1 MATKTT
7 LNAMLRNEWVN
18 TLVEKISTEEL
29 DVLRT
34 GSNEI
39 SIPVLDSEKNEKWIV
54 ITVKVPTGSRDGDEY
69 DGYEKAE
76 DYEIRMKEKKE
87 KAEKRKAEKAK
98 KIERD
103 KKNRKNKT
111 K

>member
-7 LNAMLRNEWVN
+7 LNATLRNERVN
-18 TLVEKISTEEL
+18 ALIEKFSTEEN

-39 SIPVLDSEKNEKWIV
+39 SIPVLDNEKNEKWIV

-76 DYEIRMKEKKE
+76 DYEIRIKEKKE
-87 KAEKRKAEKAK
+87 KTEKRKAGKAK
-98 KIERD
+98 KIERN
-103 KKNRKNKT
+103 KKNSKNKT
-111 K
+111 E

>member
-1 MATKTT
+1 MATKTA
-7 LNAMLRNEWVN
+7 LNATLRNEWVN
-18 TLVEKISTEEL
+18 ALIEKFSTEEN

-39 SIPVLDSEKNEKWIV
+39 SIPVLDNEKNEKWIV

-76 DYEIRMKEKKE
+76 DYKIRIKEKKE

-98 KIERD
+98 KIERN
-103 KKNRKNKT
+103 KKNSKNKT
-111 K
+111 E

>member
-1 MATKTT
+1 MATKTA
-7 LNAMLRNEWVN
+7 LNATLRNEWVN
-18 TLVEKISTEEL
+18 ALIEKFSTEEN

-39 SIPVLDSEKNEKWIV
+39 SIPVLDNEKNEKWIV

-76 DYEIRMKEKKE
+76 DYEIRIKEKKE
-87 KAEKRKAEKAK
+87 KAEKRKAEKVK
-98 KIERD
+98 KIERN
-103 KKNRKNKT
+103 KKNSKNKT
-111 K
+111 E